1 MNDYKTRTSCAVRLS
16 RVECGC
22 GRKRKCACFHTS
34 EGPKALR
41 VSWSRCVVLPDDESG
56 GRRYRCGCGGHS
68 GAAGSICGVFVVQD
82 DDMTIAANRVG
93 WELGAGKGVRSA
105 LSPAGRNTRGL
116 V

>member
-1 MNDYKTRTSCAVRLS
+1 MWFCLMTSRA
-16 RVECGC
+16 
-22 GRKRKCACFHTS
+22 GRASGDIKCC
-34 EGPKALR
+34 
-41 VSWSRCVVLPDDESG
+41 
-56 GRRYRCGCGGHS
+56 CGGHS